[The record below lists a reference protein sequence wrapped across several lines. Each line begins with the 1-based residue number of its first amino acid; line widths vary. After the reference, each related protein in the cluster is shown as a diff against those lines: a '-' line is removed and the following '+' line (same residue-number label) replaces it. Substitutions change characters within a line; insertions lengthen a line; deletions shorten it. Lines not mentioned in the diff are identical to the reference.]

1 MKFTRNKNLL
11 KIKPDFWDEKKPFRS
26 KTPIWLRFL
35 AFLRAAPIWNCAS
48 LTTLVRIFVQDTFIL
63 VFKSWESLLQI
74 FEVFE
79 VVEVIETLKNR
90 VTKKKRK
97 NSPIS

>member
-1 MKFTRNKNLL
+1 MKSTRSKKLL
-11 KIKPDFWDEKKPFRS
+11 RVKPDFWDKIKPFRR
-26 KTPIWLRFL
+26 KAPILLRFL
-35 AFLRAAPIWNCAS
+35 AFLGAAPIWNCAS